1 MAMDDR
7 EFYGAL
13 GEKIRYYRK
22 RRGMTQQELAEQ
34 INRTLACVS
43 KYEHGGVAID
53 AYTLYM
59 IARALEVEPKIFLP
73 DRSAGDTAIHFS
85 SEALPALF
93 RHRRLWGYNYKNHKT
108 LSISCLEVDPDTF
121 RATFYIDYADVKR
134 PNSYKYVMPGAI
146 QSEGT
151 TVKVYCINPV
161 LPGDFMLLLFTHVD
175 LTLGRNVGL
184 CASLTMSY
192 RYRAM
197 KFYLSPTPVQ
207 DREFLDQV
215 LMFTKEDLTY
225 ARKYRSMVF

>member
-85 SEALPALF
+85 SEEFVDHLAELLP
-93 RHRRLWGYNYKNHKT
+93 
-108 LSISCLEVDPDTF
+108 SC
-121 RATFYIDYADVKR
+121 KR
-134 PNSYKYVMPGAI
+134 GK
-146 QSEGT
+146 Q
-151 TVKVYCINPV
+151 CINIKY
-161 LPGDFMLLLFTHVD
+161 GDEQ
-175 LTLGRNVGL
+175 
-184 CASLTMSY
+184 SLRIVKESIH
-192 RYRAM
+192 
-197 KFYLSPTPVQ
+197 
-207 DREFLDQV
+207 DFLKRCR
-215 LMFTKEDLTY
+215 TSH
-225 ARKYRSMVF
+225 AR

>member
-1 MAMDDR
+1 M
-7 EFYGAL
+7 
-13 GEKIRYYRK
+13 
-22 RRGMTQQELAEQ
+22 
-34 INRTLACVS
+34 
-43 KYEHGGVAID
+43 
-53 AYTLYM
+53 
-59 IARALEVEPKIFLP
+59 
-73 DRSAGDTAIHFS
+73 
-85 SEALPALF
+85 
-93 RHRRLWGYNYKNHKT
+93 
-108 LSISCLEVDPDTF
+108 VDPDTF

-161 LPGDFMLLLFTHVD
+161 IPGDFMLLLFTHVD

-192 RYRAM
+192 RYRVM